1 MKVLQAQREQSK
13 AESDSAIDRLRAN
26 METLRA
32 DMERHRATINEK
44 MEENA
49 ESMRATS
56 NANTMKIM
64 IAMGIGIAFLSGVVG
79 FLGFLLN
86 GNI

>member
-26 METLRA
+26 METLCA

-44 MEENA
+44 IEENA

-64 IAMGIGIAFLSGVVG
+64 IVMGIGIAFLSGVVG